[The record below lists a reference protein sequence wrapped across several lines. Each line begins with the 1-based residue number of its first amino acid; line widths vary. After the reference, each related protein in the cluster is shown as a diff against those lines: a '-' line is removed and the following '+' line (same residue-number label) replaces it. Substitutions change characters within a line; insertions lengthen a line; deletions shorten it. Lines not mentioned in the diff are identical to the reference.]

1 MNRIQAINP
10 PELFDG
16 PSAGISQAIRVGDTI
31 YCAGQVAFG
40 DTLEEQARGAFQ
52 NVKTLLEA
60 AGATMADIVK
70 MTVYTTDPDCWPKTE
85 AVRNDYLKAPHPAAT
100 LPVVKALASPRL
112 MIEIDVIAVVG
123 AGRAK

>member
-1 MNRIQAINP
+1 MNRIRAINP

-31 YCAGQVAFG
+31 YCSGQVAFG
-40 DTLEEQARGAFQ
+40 ATLEEQALGAFQ

-70 MTVYTTDPDCWPKTE
+70 MTVYTTDPDCWPKTQAIRDE
-85 AVRNDYLKAPHPAAT
+85 FLKAPHPAAT

-112 MIEIDVIAVVG
+112 MIEVDVIAVVG
-123 AGRAK
+123 SGQTA